1 MHNDPNEQS
10 QDIGDRVKLS
20 LEFDPVRM
28 LTDVTGMDLPPFV
41 YYNVM
46 PLCAPAHFVDPSAP
60 TPGATDDYADG
71 SWSDWLDTTALK
83 SAPYL
88 TEVVDT
94 FRKHTTVTLVR
105 ILRLEPG
112 SVINEHTDPTLGLH
126 IERSM
131 VRLTIPIQ
139 AEPEVVFYL
148 NDQPVPM
155 KPGECWY
162 LRLTDPHRIV
172 HGGRIERINLTIDMV
187 PNDWV
192 RSLVQSPHSSS

>member
-1 MHNDPNEQS
+1 MHKDPNDQS
-10 QDIGDRVKLS
+10 RDIGDRVKLS
-20 LEFDPVRM
+20 LEFDAARM
-28 LTDVTGMDLPPFV
+28 LTDVRRMNLPPFV

-46 PLCAPAHFVDPSAP
+46 PLRAPAHLVDPSAP
-60 TPGATDDYADG
+60 MPAAADDFADG
-71 SWSDWLDTTALK
+71 SWSDWLDTNALK

-94 FRKHTTVTLVR
+94 FREHTTVTLVR
-105 ILRLEPG
+105 ILRLEP
-112 SVINEHTDPTLGLH
+112 SSEIKEHTDPTLGLH
-126 IERSM
+126 IERSV

-148 NDQPVPM
+148 NNQPVPM

-172 HGGRIERINLTIDMV
+172 HGGRLERINLTIDMV

-192 RSLVQSPHSSS
+192 RSLVRNPHQSS

>member
-1 MHNDPNEQS
+1 MSDDPNDQTH
-10 QDIGDRVKLS
+10 DIGDRVKLS
-20 LEFDPVRM
+20 LEFDADRM
-28 LTDVTGMDLPPFV
+28 LNDVERMELPPFV

-60 TPGATDDYADG
+60 TPAASDDYADG
-71 SWSDWLDTTALK
+71 TWSDWLDTSALK

-94 FRKHTTVTLVR
+94 FREHTTVTLVR
-105 ILRLEPG
+105 LLRLEPN
-112 SVINEHTDPTLGLH
+112 SVINEHTDPALGLH
-126 IERSM
+126 VERSV

-139 AEPEVVFYL
+139 SEPEVVFYL
-148 NDQPVPM
+148 NDRPVPM

-172 HGGRIERINLTIDMV
+172 HEGRLERVNLSIDMV

-192 RSLVQSPHSSS
+192 RSLVRGSHRTS